1 MFLSDV
7 NLIYARLSSSNKFYN
22 AQIGYKKQFSGLPTC
37 FVIQQS
43 LHLGWD
49 NIGPGLAF
57 W

>member
-7 NLIYARLSSSNKFYN
+7 NLIYVWLSSSNKVYN
-22 AQIGYKKQFSGLPTC
+22 AQIDYKKQFSGLPTC

-43 LHLGWD
+43 PPLGWD